1 MIRSIRQAPLRL
13 FLAVAVAVVG
23 LMTVTDLPSASPV
36 HAQEQAVTATRNA
49 TGESPPARPTDLQAS
64 AEPDSVSL
72 TWTASTDQTVTHYA
86 VLRRDRDKAD
96 AGVFKV
102 IDSNAGSATSYTDR
116 SVSPED
122 SYVYRVKAV
131 SPTGVSQWSSY
142 ARADIPADPEAL
154 APSGLSA
161 KFVSGDD
168 GVIEGVALAWDAPAE
183 DAASV
188 TGYEILRAVGDGDL
202 ATLVADTGSAGTTYA
217 DDTATKAGESYA
229 YRVKALR
236 GEEASQ
242 PSDRAVAIIPKV
254 TAVEAEPLIAKEQ
267 NAETKVSADW
277 GLIPSGLGAGDRFRL
292 LFRTTAT
299 RDATSTDIA
308 DYDAFVQAAAAAG
321 HADIQSHNAAFKVLG
336 STADVDARDNTAT
349 TYTADDKGVAVYWLN
364 GDKVADDYEDFYD
377 GSWSNADGGKDEDG
391 VARTS
396 PQVGTTAGTYTGS
409 TTDGREATIL
419 GTSRALGTSNVRVGD
434 PLGGDSNVGSAA
446 TGPFYGLSGVFV
458 VGEDVEVPETW
469 SLIPSGLG
477 AGDRFRLI
485 FLSSTAR
492 HGAATHIADYNGFV
506 QTRAA
511 NGHADIR
518 RSSSLFRVVGSTAA
532 VDARDNTSTTYTA
545 DDKGVPIYWLGGNK
559 VAGDYEEFY
568 DGEWDDEANAKD
580 ESGNNR
586 STSGDADYPFTGSEH
601 NGTEDSFQGS
611 SRALGAPVVRVGRP
625 NDAGSNNGPLSSST
639 NSAFTETRPLYGL
652 SAVFRVTKTTVPA
665 DWSLIPSGLGAGDR
679 FRLLFIGTTTRNASS
694 SDIDVYNTFVQ
705 DLVAMSGHADI
716 KAFSATFRMLGSTE
730 TVDARDNT
738 GTTGTGVPIYWL
750 GGAQVADDYA
760 DFYDGGWDEEA
771 TGARESG
778 DSVTIGNTWKI
789 WTGSAHDG
797 TEAMSTINNVT
808 TSRALGNAGNQWVM
822 QGSPNGSDSDHGP
835 IESDTA
841 GRNTTNGVYGLSG
854 VFVVSAAPITG
865 DFDLHDDN
873 GDPRGVWGN
882 DDTIWVSNSPLGET
896 EGDKIV
902 AYDRSTG
909 SRDGDKDFNTLN
921 AAGNNAP
928 ARIWSDGET
937 MFVLDSDDAK
947 VYAYKMSDK
956 SHDESKDITVAA
968 DNGSPRGIWG
978 NHETIWVS
986 DTSDDKLYAYK
997 RVEDEY
1003 GTRDYARDFNTL
1015 RATGNTSAR
1024 GIWSDGLDMF
1034 VADTTSGARKVY
1046 SYSMFDM
1053 AHRPARG
1060 FNLDDEN
1067 GGPAGIWGDVGTLW
1081 VVDVDDDKLYAYGLP
1096 PTPEVSVAASPRR
1109 VAGGGLVTLTGMV
1122 SDPDAG
1128 SLTYAWSSSGDLGTF
1143 AGASAPS
1150 ATWTAPDATGEDQT
1164 VTLTLTVTGVGGA
1177 TRTAT
1182 ADVVVSAP
1190 ITGDFDLH
1198 DGNADPGGIWGNAD
1212 TIWVSN
1218 SPLGTSDGDK
1228 IFAYDRS
1235 TRVRDEGKDF
1245 NTLNAAGNNSPSRI
1259 WSDGETMFVLDSI
1272 DDDRVYAY
1280 NMDDKARDDSK
1291 DIALAADNGNP
1302 RGIWGNGETI
1312 WVSDDNDDKLFA
1324 YKRVEDPDT
1333 PDNEYGMRDTDRDF
1347 NTLSAAGNTLA
1358 KGIWSDG
1365 TDMFVANTTAT
1376 QLELRVFAYS
1386 MSDMSHRPA
1395 RSFNL
1400 DDENRSPAGV
1410 WGDDGTLWVVDVA
1423 DAKLYAYDP
1432 PSPPTVSVEAFP
1444 LHVVSGDS
1452 LTLTGT
1458 AAEPEGHT
1466 LTYAWTSNGGGTFAD
1481 TTALS
1486 TTWTAPDATVANQAV
1501 TLTLTVT
1508 DTEGETGTATVDVL
1522 VSPPA
1527 PIIDDDFGLHEDNA
1541 APGGIWG
1548 NDDTIWVSN
1557 TFDDKI
1563 YAYARSTGLR
1573 DEDKDFDTLADAGNT
1588 MLPRASGP
1596 TGEPCSSWTHS
1607 TKRST
1612 PTTWTTRPATTART
1626 SPWRRVMGVPK
1637 ASGATTGPSGCRTM
1651 SGTSCSRT
1659 SASMTR
1665 APPTD
1670 EYGTRDADSDFNTL
1684 DAGNA
1689 FSRGIWS
1696 DGIDMFVADITLA
1709 AEKVFSYSMSDMAYG
1724 SARSFDLEEGNDHP
1738 AGIWSDGATLWVVD
1752 QGDDKLYAYGLPAAD
1767 AVSDDATLS
1776 ALSLSSVTLSPSF
1789 AADTLTYT
1797 GNVGNDVASTTVTAT
1812 ATHDGAT
1819 VAIVPADAD
1828 DAADGHQVALDVGD
1842 TTVSVTV
1849 TAEDGTTTQTYAVT
1863 VTRAEAIEVK
1873 SITMER
1879 DDGREGEPYRIGDEL
1894 IFVVE
1899 FSHPVRCHS
1908 TEVRAVQFFFGMSQR
1923 AALHY
1928 LGDGTTQYRF
1938 RYIVEEGDLD
1948 TDGITIHADALVGTY
1963 AKDAC
1968 LTGGVFPDTLFDK
1981 SGIAAQGPLADHK
1994 VDGVRPVLESAEFS
2008 EDGLQIRLTF
2018 SEPLST
2024 TTAGVSDFEVTVAGA
2039 TRAVDSVAVVD
2050 ATVTL
2055 TLVSAVADPG
2065 TVIVTYTDPTTNDDD
2080 AAVQDAAGN
2089 DAATFTQTF
2098 GNTVLADWSLVP
2110 QGLGAGDRFRL
2121 IFISEGTRN
2130 GSSTDIAVYNT
2141 FIQDA
2146 AAAGHADIQ
2155 QYSSGFRVVGSTADV
2170 DARDN
2175 TATTYTD
2182 DDKGVP
2188 IYWLD
2193 GNKVADDYENFY
2205 DGGWDD
2211 ETNPKDES
2219 GSDRSTSRSFTGSN
2233 HDGTEAFTSGNSRAF
2248 GADSVRIGELSSPSA
2263 GWGPLSSGTT
2273 AGQNTSLPLYGLS
2286 GVFQVAGQAVT
2297 SDDATLSE
2305 LSLGGVTLSP
2315 SFAAETLTYTG
2326 SVDNAVTS
2334 TTVTATA
2341 NDDGATVAIVPAD
2354 ADDTADGHQ
2363 VALGDTTISVTVGD
2377 TAISVTVTAE
2387 DGTTTQTYAV
2397 TVTRAEELAVTVTA
2411 DPSTVNGGGT
2421 VQLRRPGRPRTPPG
2435 RTSSTVTG
2443 TVGDVTYAWTSSG
2456 GGTFTNA
2463 SAANTRWTA
2472 PAAATADQ
2480 TVTLT
2485 LTVTDTVGETAFSTD
2500 VTVRENQPPTVV
2512 LGGIATEIGGG
2523 VTLSLFVS
2531 TATDPEGDTLTYAW
2545 TSDGGGSFDDA
2556 GALETFW
2563 TAPDATDADQT
2574 VMLTLTVTDDG
2585 AGARSASVTVVVTV
2599 KAQSQLAVMVTA
2611 DPTTVNG
2618 GGTVQLGTTVT
2629 GPVGTVYYNW
2639 ESSFGTFSST
2649 TAPNPVWTA
2658 PPARASDLAYTLA
2671 LEVRDSAGSAF
2682 ADVRITVRGNQAPE
2696 VSLETTPTHV
2706 DGGDEVS
2713 LTAAVTDPEGDGL
2726 TYAWT
2731 SSAGGSFDD
2740 AGALDTTWTAPPAA
2754 RQDQPVT
2761 LTLTVTDDGAGTRST
2776 TQTLSLTVRANEAP
2790 AGSVSAQPETVLG
2803 GKDVQLTSSVAD
2815 PENDPLTYA
2824 WTSSGGGAF
2833 ADASAANTRW
2843 TAPAA
2848 ATADQTVTL
2857 TLTVTDTVGD
2867 TAFSTDV
2874 TVRENQPP
2882 TVVLGSIPTEVGGG
2896 VSLFLVVATATDPE
2910 GDTLTYAWTSDGGGS
2925 FGDAGAP
2932 DTFWV
2937 SPEATDADQTVML
2950 TLTATDDGAGARSTS
2965 VTAVVTVRAQS
2976 QLAVTITADPTTVNG
2991 GGTVMLSSTVTG
3003 DSGTVFYSWSTIGF
3017 GTLSSTSIH
3026 NPVWTASPA
3035 SSSDIGGRIDLEVRD
3050 STGSAFANVLITV
3063 RGNQAPEV
3071 SATADPA
3078 SVAGGGAVTLD
3089 GTATDPEGDTL
3100 TYAWT
3105 SDGGGSFADAGALDT
3120 TWTAPDATD
3129 AAQTVILTL
3138 MATDD
3143 GAGARSASDTVT
3155 VTVEALD
3162 NTAPAFT
3169 TGAEFST
3176 NENQAATFQ
3185 VTAEDADAGDAV
3197 TYAITGGADLA
3208 LFNIVA
3214 TSGLLGF
3221 PVTLDHEDPADADS
3235 NNTYLV
3241 TVTATGGTGAR
3252 ALTTDQAITV
3262 TVTDVDEPPS
3272 APATPTVSAVS
3283 DSSDSLS
3290 VTWTA
3295 PDNSGKPDIDSY
3307 DLQYRKGTTG
3317 NFTNG
3322 PQDVTGLTDT
3332 ITALDADSL
3341 YQVQVRATNDEG
3353 DSAWSSAGSGTT
3365 GAQANAAPFFPADTT
3380 TRDVP
3385 ENSPAGTNV
3394 GDPVTAMD
3402 DDGDTL
3408 TYTLEGTDAAS
3419 FDIDSESGQIQTKSG
3434 VTYDYETKEGYS
3446 VTVKADDGRGGID
3459 TVAVTINLLDVP
3471 ETPAITLAF
3480 EVAGLQFEVVKR
3492 DEDAGTVA
3500 IGLRA
3505 ETEGNTPPAE
3515 DFEVILR
3522 TVDQT
3527 AEAPGDYV
3535 AATLTYTFRAA
3546 GFVLENGQYVQ
3557 TVSHDIEIVDDEIV
3571 EKVEYF
3577 ELDVDQNALPG
3588 HVTAPSI
3595 TTVVIEIQEDDR
3607 TTVRV
3612 ENVTVDEGDDAVLTL
3627 TIDREVSFD
3636 FWFLVIEIKLGDEPD
3651 LDLFP
3656 APAVQFLAGQT
3667 RQTLTVRTVEDVVV
3681 EPNETVELELVRNA
3695 LVELI
3700 ELDED
3705 PRPTVTILND
3715 DVPEWTLRV
3724 DPATIAEAG
3733 GSSTLTVRTGEVTF
3747 ADAQTIELDFAGGSA
3762 TLGTDFTVADADGNP
3777 LTAPYA
3783 LTLAV
3788 GESAVTATI
3797 TAVEDTDDDDG
3808 EQIQVS
3814 ATRNGE
3820 TLGATQTLTI
3830 TTGAPSGGGGGD
3842 QLPGAAVP
3850 LIEVDDNGDGVVD
3863 ADPVVTLALR
3873 DTVSYRVRPG
3883 RCEGYKTLVVQ
3894 RMSGASEGAPP
3905 HIPVEASQEVSPM
3918 PCMGEDDPGEWQ
3930 TVTLAV
3936 PVDLRLDLLLVTP
3949 FEASV
3954 EHSVYYRRTLNGPSS
3969 PLLLWGHL
3977 VTARVR
3983 ASETLA
3989 PVGSLTVAPEARD
4002 YPRVTW
4008 SAVPG
4013 ATDYQVQWRWGP
4025 DEKYGRV
4032 HSQEGSIY
4040 KREKRTEETAYTI
4053 PISETVPTTDE
4064 GVERSQRITV
4074 RVRPYDSEGLA
4085 VGPWREASLAE
4096 RTEVR
4101 RVLAG
4106 FSLLDA
4112 DGSSQGLLAALTDGA
4127 TVELAYP
4134 DGGSYAIRAEL
4145 VEGELAGSVHLEL
4158 TGKKRAEAT
4167 DDEAPYLLAGGEG
4180 MALPAGSYKL
4190 KAKAYGG
4197 PNRTYAVQDTLEVSF
4212 TVRAA
4217 ASAEPGS
4224 GELNVEEEEEEDTEP
4239 LTARFEGLPEAGH
4252 GGAGKPFAFRLV
4264 FSEAVSTTPEA
4275 LRDHALKVTNA
4286 TVEAASR
4293 VDDRSDLWEV
4303 RLTPESDAMVTVS
4316 LSPPA
4321 ACDAAGAVCTE
4332 DGRMLSV
4339 GVARVIL
4346 GPPPN
4351 SPATGQPT
4359 ISGTAQV
4366 GQTLT
4371 ADTSGI
4377 ADEDGL
4383 TTVSYSY
4390 QWMADD
4396 TNIQGATG
4404 SSYTLTE
4411 DDKGKAIKV
4420 IVSFTDDANNE
4431 ESLPSAATDAVTALP
4446 GKPQSL
4452 AGKATAQEIQLTWK
4466 APTGS
4471 AVVEYVVYRGILQNG
4486 SMNGQAL
4493 SKYATIDAAGKAMTY
4508 TDDNVEEGVEYRY
4521 RVVAVNSSGEGKK
4534 SNWLDIT
4541 AE

>member
-1 MIRSIRQAPLRL
+1 MSNRSSHFANRFQTLISAIRAAPLRVL
-13 FLAVAVAVVG
+13 FLAVAVAMVG
-23 LMTVTDLPSASPV
+23 LMTVADLPSASPV

-96 AGVFKV
+96 AGVFEV

-116 SVSPED
+116 SVSPEG

-168 GVIEGVALAWDAPAE
+168 GVIEGVALAWDAPAA
-183 DAASV
+183 DAESV

-202 ATLVADTGSAGTTYA
+202 ATLVADTGSAGTTYT

-236 GEEASQ
+236 GEETSQ

-750 GGAQVADDYA
+750 GGAKVADDYA
-760 DFYDGGWDEEA
+760 GFYDGDWDEEA
-771 TGARESG
+771 TGRRENG
-778 DSVTIGNTWKI
+778 DSVTIGNNWKI

-808 TSRALGNAGNQWVM
+808 TSRALGNSNLAWVM

-841 GRNTTNGVYGLSG
+841 GRNTSRGVYGLSG

-896 EGDKIV
+896 EGDKIF

-956 SHDESKDITVAA
+956 SYDESKDITVAA

-1015 RATGNTSAR
+1015 RATGNTNAR

-1067 GGPAGIWGDVGTLW
+1067 SGPAGMWGDDGTLW
-1081 VVDVDDDKLYAYGLP
+1081 VVDVVDDKLYAYGLP

-1122 SDPDAG
+1122 TDPDAG
-1128 SLTYAWSSSGDLGTF
+1128 PLTYAWSSSGDLGTF

-1190 ITGDFDLH
+1190 ITGGFDLH
-1198 DGNADPGGIWGNAD
+1198 YDNSNARGIWGNAD

-1218 SPLGTSDGDK
+1218 SPLQTDDGDK

-1245 NTLNAAGNNSPSRI
+1245 NTLNAAGNNTPTRI
-1259 WSDGETMFVLDSI
+1259 WSDGETMFVLDSF
-1272 DDDRVYAY
+1272 DHRVYAY
-1280 NMDDKARDDSK
+1280 NMNDKARDDSK
-1291 DIALAADNGNP
+1291 DIALAADNDNSQ
-1302 RGIWGNGETI
+1302 GIWGNGETI
-1312 WVSDDNDDKLFA
+1312 WVSDNYNDKLFA
-1324 YKRVEDPDT
+1324 YKRVAD
-1333 PDNEYGMRDTDRDF
+1333 EYGMRDTDRDF
-1347 NTLSAAGNTLA
+1347 NTLGAAGNTNV

-1365 TDMFVANTTAT
+1365 TDMFVADS
-1376 QLELRVFAYS
+1376 LLYGRVFAYS

-1400 DDENRSPAGV
+1400 DDDNSEPAGV
-1410 WGDDGTLWVVDVA
+1410 WGDDGTLWVVDV
-1423 DAKLYAYDP
+1423 DDNKLYTYDP
-1432 PSPPTVSVEAFP
+1432 PSPPAVSVEAFP

-1481 TTALS
+1481 TTALI

-1508 DTEGETGTATVDVL
+1508 DAEGETGTATVDVL

-1557 TFDDKI
+1557 TANDKI

-1573 DEDKDFDTLADAGNT
+1573 DEDKDFDTLIDAGNNAPTRIWSDGET
-1588 MLPRASGP
+1588 MFVLDPFDEKVYAYNMDDKARDDSKDIALAAGNGSPQGLWGNDR
-1596 TGEPCSSWTHS
+1596 TIWVSDDADDKLFAY
-1607 TKRST
+1607 KRVNDPGT
-1612 PTTWTTRPATTART
+1612 PE
-1626 SPWRRVMGVPK
+1626 
-1637 ASGATTGPSGCRTM
+1637 
-1651 SGTSCSRT
+1651 
-1659 SASMTR
+1659 
-1665 APPTD
+1665 D

-1684 DAGNA
+1684 MDAGNA

-1738 AGIWSDGATLWVVD
+1738 AGIWSDSATLWVVD
-1752 QGDDKLYAYGLPAAD
+1752 QGDDKLYAYGLPAAENQPPTSTDATLRALSLSVITLSPSFAAGTLAYTASVGNDVASTTVTATANHDGATVAILPADADAATDGHQVTLGDGDTVVEVTVTAEDGTTMQTYAVTVTRAAAGCGTLPTGRLWSACLTAGVISSGGRYGFQASAPSVGTLVPSTTFDIGTTTHTVTHLFDNAGLGGVTYVQINLAPALSQDDASSLTLNIGDDDSFSFANAVNLALSGGSGHQWTLSTALGWSEDDAIVVGITQQVNNPPEFTLESFSTAFAENSPPGSRAVSTLTTAAMDPDGDDLTYSLHGADADSFNINPSNGEVTTKAGVTYDHEEKSVYLVTLQVDDGKGGTDTMSGTISVRDVDEPPSAPAAPMVSAVTDSSDSLSVSWTAPDNAGKPDIESYDLRYRKGTTGDFTDGPQVVTGLTATISGLDADSLYQVQVRASNDEADGDWSPSGSGTTNAAAPTVSSVVVTSVPGDDDTYAIGDTIQVTVTFDQVVTVDTSGGTPRIQLRVGGGNQEHFRWADYTSGSGNEALLFAYTVQAGDFDDDGIYIAADELELNGGTIQSSGGTDAILDYPQPGNQSGHNVDGVLPTPEFAVTSDDGISVIIIFSETLSETTAPATAFTLSVVPGTAPAVNTATATGNFVTLALASALTSDQVVTVAYTKATLGNDAAAVQDAAGND
-1767 AVSDDATLS
+1767 AVNFTTGAGEVPAVANAVGTGCSVTDGCYVVPADWGLIPSDLGPGDSFRLIFIGTSNTNASSSDIDDYNTFVQDLVEASGHEAIKALSATFRMLGSTEAVDARDNTATTYTDDDKGVPIYWLDGAKVADDYADFYDGDWDEEATGARENGDSVSIGNDWKIWTGSAEDGTEAMNDTNTESRALGNSGNHWVMQGSPNGSDSAHGPIESDTIGRTTSRGVYGLSGVFRVEGQSTDATLS
-1776 ALSLSSVTLSPSF
+1776 ALSLSGVTLSSGF
-1789 AADTLTYT
+1789 AADMLTYT
-1797 GNVGNDVASTTVTAT
+1797 ASVGNDVASTTVTAT

-1819 VAIVPADAD
+1819 VAIVP
-1828 DAADGHQVALDVGD
+1828 V
-1842 TTVSVTV
+1842 
-1849 TAEDGTTTQTYAVT
+1849 
-1863 VTRAEAIEVK
+1863 
-1873 SITMER
+1873 
-1879 DDGREGEPYRIGDEL
+1879 
-1894 IFVVE
+1894 
-1899 FSHPVRCHS
+1899 
-1908 TEVRAVQFFFGMSQR
+1908 
-1923 AALHY
+1923 
-1928 LGDGTTQYRF
+1928 
-1938 RYIVEEGDLD
+1938 
-1948 TDGITIHADALVGTY
+1948 
-1963 AKDAC
+1963 
-1968 LTGGVFPDTLFDK
+1968 
-1981 SGIAAQGPLADHK
+1981 
-1994 VDGVRPVLESAEFS
+1994 
-2008 EDGLQIRLTF
+2008 
-2018 SEPLST
+2018 
-2024 TTAGVSDFEVTVAGA
+2024 
-2039 TRAVDSVAVVD
+2039 
-2050 ATVTL
+2050 
-2055 TLVSAVADPG
+2055 
-2065 TVIVTYTDPTTNDDD
+2065 
-2080 AAVQDAAGN
+2080 
-2089 DAATFTQTF
+2089 
-2098 GNTVLADWSLVP
+2098 
-2110 QGLGAGDRFRL
+2110 
-2121 IFISEGTRN
+2121 
-2130 GSSTDIAVYNT
+2130 
-2141 FIQDA
+2141 
-2146 AAAGHADIQ
+2146 
-2155 QYSSGFRVVGSTADV
+2155 
-2170 DARDN
+2170 
-2175 TATTYTD
+2175 
-2182 DDKGVP
+2182 
-2188 IYWLD
+2188 
-2193 GNKVADDYENFY
+2193 
-2205 DGGWDD
+2205 
-2211 ETNPKDES
+2211 
-2219 GSDRSTSRSFTGSN
+2219 
-2233 HDGTEAFTSGNSRAF
+2233 
-2248 GADSVRIGELSSPSA
+2248 
-2263 GWGPLSSGTT
+2263 
-2273 AGQNTSLPLYGLS
+2273 
-2286 GVFQVAGQAVT
+2286 
-2297 SDDATLSE
+2297 
-2305 LSLGGVTLSP
+2305 
-2315 SFAAETLTYTG
+2315 
-2326 SVDNAVTS
+2326 
-2334 TTVTATA
+2334 
-2341 NDDGATVAIVPAD
+2341 D

-2363 VALGDTTISVTVGD
+2363 VALGVGD
-2377 TAISVTVTAE
+2377 TDIVVTVTAE
-2387 DGTTTQTYAV
+2387 DGTTMQTYTV
-2397 TVTRAEELAVTVTA
+2397 TVTRAEKLAVTATA
-2411 DPSTVNGGGT
+2411 NPSTVNGGGT
-2421 VQLRRPGRPRTPPG
+2421 AQL
-2435 RTSSTVTG
+2435 SSTVTG
-2443 TVGDVTYAWTSSG
+2443 SVGNVSYSWIAEG
-2456 GGTFTNA
+2456 
-2463 SAANTRWTA
+2463 
-2472 PAAATADQ
+2472 
-2480 TVTLT
+2480 
-2485 LTVTDTVGETAFSTD
+2485 
-2500 VTVRENQPPTVV
+2500 
-2512 LGGIATEIGGG
+2512 LG
-2523 VTLSLFVS
+2523 TLSS
-2531 TATDPEGDTLTYAW
+2531 T
-2545 TSDGGGSFDDA
+2545 SI
-2556 GALETFW
+2556 
-2563 TAPDATDADQT
+2563 
-2574 VMLTLTVTDDG
+2574 
-2585 AGARSASVTVVVTV
+2585 
-2599 KAQSQLAVMVTA
+2599 
-2611 DPTTVNG
+2611 
-2618 GGTVQLGTTVT
+2618 
-2629 GPVGTVYYNW
+2629 
-2639 ESSFGTFSST
+2639 
-2649 TAPNPVWTA
+2649 PNPVWTA
-2658 PPARASDLAYTLA
+2658 FDAELDSIRVTLQLLVVDSSGTALAT
-2671 LEVRDSAGSAF
+2671 
-2682 ADVRITVRGNQAPE
+2682 VRITVRGNQAPE
-2696 VSLETTPTHV
+2696 VSLGTTPTHV
-2706 DGGDEVS
+2706 DGGEEVS
-2713 LTAAVTDPEGDGL
+2713 LTASATDPEGDGL

-2740 AGALDTTWTAPPAA
+2740 AGALETTWTAPDAA

-2815 PENDPLTYA
+2815 PENDALTYA
-2824 WTSSGGGAF
+2824 WTSSGGGSF
-2833 ADASAANTRW
+2833 APASAANTRW

-2857 TLTVTDTVGD
+2857 TLTVTDTVGE

-2882 TVVLGSIPTEVGGG
+2882 TVVLGSLLTEVTGGG
-2896 VSLFLVVATATDPE
+2896 TMNLDVSIATDLE

-2925 FGDAGAP
+2925 FDDASALDTTWTAP
-2932 DTFWV
+2932 D
-2937 SPEATDADQTVML
+2937 ATDADQAVKL
-2950 TLTATDDGAGARSTS
+2950 TLTVTDDGAGPRSTS
-2965 VTAVVTVRAQS
+2965 VTVVVTVKAES

-2991 GGTVMLSSTVTG
+2991 GGTVQLGSTVTG
-3003 DSGTVFYSWSTIGF
+3003 AVGTVNYSWSTSGF

-3026 NPVWTASPA
+3026 NPVWTAFDA
-3035 SSSDIGGRIDLEVRD
+3035 QVSDLRGRIDLEVRD
-3050 STGSAFANVLITV
+3050 STGSAFANVQITV

-3105 SDGGGSFADAGALDT
+3105 SDGGGSFAAAVALDT

-3129 AAQTVILTL
+3129 TAQTVMLTL

-3143 GAGARSASDTVT
+3143 GVGARSASDTVT

-3169 TGAEFST
+3169 TDAAFSVE
-3176 NENQAATFQ
+3176 ENQMAVGMVEATD
-3185 VTAEDADAGDAV
+3185 EDAADTV
-3197 TYAITGGADLA
+3197 SYAITGADQA
-3208 LFNIVA
+3208 KFDIDA
-3214 TSGLLGF
+3214 SSGVLTFKDAPDYENPG
-3221 PVTLDHEDPADADS
+3221 DADG
-3235 NNTYLV
+3235 NNVYLV
-3241 TVTATGGTGAR
+3241 TVTAAGGTGAR
-3252 ALTTDQAITV
+3252 VLTTDEAITV

-3272 APATPTVSAVS
+3272 APAAPTVSPVS
-3283 DSSDSLS
+3283 GSSDSLS
-3290 VTWTA
+3290 VSWTA
-3295 PDNSGKPDIDSY
+3295 PDNAGKPDIGSY

-3317 NFTNG
+3317 DFTDG
-3322 PQDVTGLTDT
+3322 PQDVTVTTATIGGLDPNS
-3332 ITALDADSL
+3332 A
-3341 YQVQVRATNDEG
+3341 YEVQVRATNDEG
-3353 DSAWSSAGSGTT
+3353 DSPWSAEGSGTT
-3365 GAQANAAPFFPADTT
+3365 NAQAQAPRVLSINQFDGTYAIDDTLSVTVVFSAAVTVSGTPRIQLRVGGEDAVHQKWADYTSGSGTQSLLFSYTVAEGDEDTDGIEVPTESLTLNGGAITAGGLEAKLTHGTYSFSAVLVDGIRPIFVSAETNEAGTRLFVTLSEPIGEVDVTFFGLSGGIGITLIGIDEAVVELDPITNFAHDTT
-3380 TRDVP
+3380 RTIALGSGAVRDLAGNSNASSQNNPITNNVP
-3385 ENSPAGTNV
+3385 EPNDPPVFASDASFSVDENQTAV
-3394 GDPVTAMD
+3394 GIVEAT
-3402 DDGDTL
+3402 DGDAGDTVSYAI
-3408 TYTLEGTDAAS
+3408 TGGADQAK
-3419 FDIDSESGQIQTKSG
+3419 FDIDASSG
-3434 VTYDYETKEGYS
+3434 VLTFKDAPDYEDPTDDGENNTYMVTVTATSGTDDRALTAEQSITVTVNDVDEPTDPTKADNLTATAHTGKIRLEWTGSDDAYEFRRKEGVGAWSAWTAAEKKGWFVLRNATTLDDYDVLAETEYTYQVRVAGDAGNLGEAS
-3446 VTVKADDGRGGID
+3446 ATLGAPITLRLGDTEYRVDEGAGELFFTVLA
-3459 TVAVTINLLDVP
+3459 
-3471 ETPAITLAF
+3471 ETPAGFDPYDRNIRPSFTSAGVPGPLPEGPLVKTQEDYELLA
-3480 EVAGLQFEVVKR
+3480 ES
-3492 DEDAGTVA
+3492 
-3500 IGLRA
+3500 LRI
-3505 ETEGNTPPAE
+3505 E
-3515 DFEVILR
+3515 
-3522 TVDQT
+3522 
-3527 AEAPGDYV
+3527 PGD
-3535 AATLTYTFRAA
+3535 
-3546 GFVLENGQYVQ
+3546 FVLENGRYVA
-3557 TVSHDIEIVDDEIV
+3557 SRLRSIGIVDD
-3571 EKVEYF
+3571 
-3577 ELDVDQNALPG
+3577 
-3588 HVTAPSI
+3588 T
-3595 TTVVIEIQEDDR
+3595 
-3607 TTVRV
+3607 
-3612 ENVTVDEGDDAVLTL
+3612 
-3627 TIDREVSFD
+3627 
-3636 FWFLVIEIKLGDEPD
+3636 
-3651 LDLFP
+3651 
-3656 APAVQFLAGQT
+3656 
-3667 RQTLTVRTVEDVVV
+3667 
-3681 EPNETVELELVRNA
+3681 
-3695 LVELI
+3695 
-3700 ELDED
+3700 
-3705 PRPTVTILND
+3705 
-3715 DVPEWTLRV
+3715 
-3724 DPATIAEAG
+3724 
-3733 GSSTLTVRTGEVTF
+3733 
-3747 ADAQTIELDFAGGSA
+3747 
-3762 TLGTDFTVADADGNP
+3762 
-3777 LTAPYA
+3777 
-3783 LTLAV
+3783 
-3788 GESAVTATI
+3788 
-3797 TAVEDTDDDDG
+3797 
-3808 EQIQVS
+3808 
-3814 ATRNGE
+3814 
-3820 TLGATQTLTI
+3820 
-3830 TTGAPSGGGGGD
+3830 
-3842 QLPGAAVP
+3842 
-3850 LIEVDDNGDGVVD
+3850 
-3863 ADPVVTLALR
+3863 
-3873 DTVSYRVRPG
+3873 
-3883 RCEGYKTLVVQ
+3883 
-3894 RMSGASEGAPP
+3894 
-3905 HIPVEASQEVSPM
+3905 
-3918 PCMGEDDPGEWQ
+3918 
-3930 TVTLAV
+3930 
-3936 PVDLRLDLLLVTP
+3936 
-3949 FEASV
+3949 
-3954 EHSVYYRRTLNGPSS
+3954 
-3969 PLLLWGHL
+3969 
-3977 VTARVR
+3977 
-3983 ASETLA
+3983 
-3989 PVGSLTVAPEARD
+3989 
-4002 YPRVTW
+4002 
-4008 SAVPG
+4008 
-4013 ATDYQVQWRWGP
+4013 
-4025 DEKYGRV
+4025 
-4032 HSQEGSIY
+4032 
-4040 KREKRTEETAYTI
+4040 
-4053 PISETVPTTDE
+4053 
-4064 GVERSQRITV
+4064 
-4074 RVRPYDSEGLA
+4074 
-4085 VGPWREASLAE
+4085 
-4096 RTEVR
+4096 
-4101 RVLAG
+4101 
-4106 FSLLDA
+4106 
-4112 DGSSQGLLAALTDGA
+4112 
-4127 TVELAYP
+4127 
-4134 DGGSYAIRAEL
+4134 L
-4145 VEGELAGSVHLEL
+4145 VEGDETFELRL
-4158 TGKKRAEAT
+4158 
-4167 DDEAPYLLAGGEG
+4167 LLAGGVSRFFKLGAGDGLAEVTIVDNDQTAAEPATHPPLTG
-4180 MALPAGSYKL
+4180 FELVDATAHLDAGAVEDGATLTGIDPAKVYGFRANVTPGADLKSVKLELWGPGPDDRVARTENGEPYALYGHSDGHEHGVALAAGSYTLTATAHSEKD
-4190 KAKAYGG
+4190 GG
-4197 PNRTYAVQDTLEVSF
+4197 GSELGTLSVDF
-4212 TVRAA
+4212 TVV
-4217 ASAEPGS
+4217 G
-4224 GELNVEEEEEEDTEP
+4224 EP

-4252 GGAGKPFAFRLV
+4252 GGAGTPFAFRLV

-4275 LRDHALKVTNA
+4275 LRDHALAVTNA

-4293 VDDRSDLWEV
+4293 VDGRSDLWEV
-4303 RLTPESDAMVTVS
+4303 RLTPETDAMVTVS
-4316 LSPPA
+4316 LSPLA
-4321 ACDAAGAVCTE
+4321 DCDAAGAVCTE

-4339 GVARVIL
+4339 GAARVIP

-4351 SPATGQPT
+4351 SPAAGQPT
-4359 ISGTAQV
+4359 ISGTARV

-4383 TTVSYSY
+4383 DNVTFSY

-4396 TNIQGATG
+4396 ANIQGATG
-4404 SSYTLTE
+4404 SSYTLADRDE
-4411 DDKGKAIKV
+4411 GKAIKV

-4431 ESLPSAATDAVTALP
+4431 ESLPSTATDAVTALP

-4452 AGKATAQEIQLTWK
+4452 EGEASAQRIELAWK
-4466 APTGS
+4466 APTGP

-4521 RVVAVNSSGEGKK
+4521 RVAAVNADGEGKK